1 MEFGVTSIVSKL
13 SENTF
18 SSNLVDINK
27 TVDIEKISTTDV
39 LDFQKMITNSTL
51 EKSLQASA
59 LIKCASSIE
68 QLMKGQ

>member
-1 MEFGVTSIVSKL
+1 MALEVSSIITKL
-13 SENTF
+13 SESTF
-18 SSNLVDINK
+18 TNNLADINK
-27 TVDIEKISTTDV
+27 TVDIEKITTADV